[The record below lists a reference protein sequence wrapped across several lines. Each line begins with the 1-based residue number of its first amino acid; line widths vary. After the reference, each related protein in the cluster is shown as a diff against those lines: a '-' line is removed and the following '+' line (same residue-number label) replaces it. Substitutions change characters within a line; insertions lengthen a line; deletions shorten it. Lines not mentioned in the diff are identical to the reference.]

1 MFAKMML
8 LNKLGSVDVGFFVGC
23 AVAIVLIVAIYFLIP
38 VFNKKQYQ
46 EQRDNL
52 KKREEAFRT
61 SRGLPNAQDDASF
74 SECDVVSALD
84 EEVKTDEKQTDT
96 QNEDASNEC
105 AQCEN
110 VQSENS
116 QDESNDGV
124 EKE

>member
-1 MFAKMML
+1 MML

-52 KKREEAFRT
+52 KKREEAFRS

-84 EEVKTDEKQTDT
+84 EELKTDEKQTDS
-96 QNEDASNEC
+96 QNEDSSNEC

-116 QDESNDGV
+116 QDESDDGV

>member
-1 MFAKMML
+1 MML

-61 SRGLPNAQDDASF
+61 SRGLPNAQDDASS

-116 QDESNDGV
+116 QDESSDGV

>member
-110 VQSENS
+110 VKSENS
-116 QDESNDGV
+116 QDESDDGV

>member
-61 SRGLPNAQDDASF
+61 SRGLPNAQDDVLF

-116 QDESNDGV
+116 QDESDDGV